1 MLKCFF
7 NIANNKNNNRFTNF
21 LVKTQLEYEESN
33 SICYFSRAPLQL
45 RLQ

>member
-1 MLKCFF
+1 MLKYVFK
-7 NIANNKNNNRFTNF
+7 IANNKNNRFTNF

-33 SICYFSRAPLQL
+33 SICSFSSAILQL